1 MPLDGFDLRL
11 IVAEQRAT
19 KQAIAQA
26 REELAEIKQL
36 IRRLRPTRGLVR
48 IKTFTQPGYGD
59 TSERTVYRWEEEG
72 RVKLIRIGGTVY
84 VDLDH
89 WFDQIERLR
98 AEQARARGGITARTR
113 AKAQRTRSQRAAA
126 RQNLSPQPEPPSKPR
141 KSTSNKSVSSQKDT
155 TAPL

>member
-1 MPLDGFDLRL
+1 MPLEAADFRA

-26 REELAEIKQL
+26 REELAEIK
-36 IRRLRPTRGLVR
+36 RFMVRLRPTHGVAR
-48 IKTFTQPGYGD
+48 IKTFTKPGYGD

-72 RVKLIRIGGTVY
+72 RVRPIQVGGTVY

-98 AEQARARGGITARTR
+98 AEQL
-113 AKAQRTRSQRAAA
+113 AAA
-126 RQNLSPQPEPPSKPR
+126 EQKAPQLKRAPDHKDPELEHDSSPPARNYGPTPR
-141 KSTSNKSVSSQKDT
+141 
-155 TAPL
+155 